1 MRIGSLFS
9 GVGGLDMAVEQVFP
23 DAAPAWFCEW
33 DDAPSKV
40 LAHHWPDVPN
50 LRDVTV
56 VDWSQVERV
65 DIITGG
71 YPCQPF
77 SASGLRKG
85 TDDERHLWP
94 YVREAIRVLRPRL
107 VVLENVAGHLSLGFG
122 RVLGDMA
129 EDGLHVRWT
138 SVRASDVGAPH
149 HRDRVFI
156 VASPADADRFGLE
169 AGRPCVGS
177 SSEVAGD
184 YDVSGALAGVGG
196 WEQLPADGSVD
207 DEHGVYG
214 PVVARWEALTRPSP
228 PPVEDRTIR
237 PFDGVD
243 WQGLGFEH
251 MAGTGAPDVYVDR
264 AFTSPAFAEWM
275 MGLPHGHVTGVD
287 IPRTAQLKAIG
298 NGVCPPQAA
307 FALRSL
313 LELEAVA
320 P

>member
-1 MRIGSLFS
+1 MRIGGLFA
-9 GVGGLDMAVEQVFP
+9 GYGGLEMAVAQVFP
-23 DAAPAWFCEW
+23 GAEPAWFCEW

-50 LRDVTV
+50 LRDVTA
-56 VDWSQVERV
+56 VDWSAVEPV

-94 YVREAIRVLRPRL
+94 YVREAVRVLRPRY

-129 EDGLHVRWT
+129 EDGMHVRWT

-156 VASPADADRFGLE
+156 LAAPADSAGVGLE
-169 AGRPCVGS
+169 AGRPSIGTAEEVTEHHYSSGS
-177 SSEVAGD
+177 
-184 YDVSGALAGVGG
+184 LAGAGG
-196 WEQLPADGSVD
+196 REQLPADGSVD
-207 DEHGVYG
+207 EEHGVYG
-214 PVVARWEALTRPSP
+214 PVVRRWEAVTRPVP
-228 PPVEDRTIR
+228 PPVEDRTLY
-237 PFDGVD
+237 PFAGVD
-243 WQGLGFEH
+243 WQALGFEH
-251 MAGTGAPDVYVDR
+251 MHEAGAPEVYVDR
-264 AFTSPAFAEWM
+264 ASTSPAFAEWM

-287 IPRTAQLKAIG
+287 IPRAAQLKAIG
-298 NGVCPPQAA
+298 NGVCPQQAA
-307 FALRSL
+307 AALEQL
-313 LELEAVA
+313 LAIEAVA
-320 P
+320 A